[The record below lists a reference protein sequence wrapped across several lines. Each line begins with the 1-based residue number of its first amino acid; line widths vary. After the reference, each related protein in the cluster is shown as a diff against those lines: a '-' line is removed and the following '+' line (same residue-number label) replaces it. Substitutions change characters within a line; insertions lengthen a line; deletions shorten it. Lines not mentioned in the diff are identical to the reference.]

1 MQGIILTKIV
11 DNCKKR
17 YSLTIKKLSHFVL
30 ETSHGWGK
38 GHREGGR
45 IMKKAILKWLGI
57 FFFVLSLSGLPFLG
71 QQANAAGK
79 PIVIGAPLATAFLY
93 GWDAERAIRL
103 AVEEINARGGVTVG
117 KEKRPFKVEVM
128 DTRDLEPGVPTS
140 DALLVVEKL
149 ILEKNADF
157 IVGGPVRS
165 EAALAAMDLLSKY
178 KKVSILTTGVL
189 TPAYHKRVEA
199 EYDKFK
205 YCFRISGEVGWMVVG
220 EFIPCLM
227 EIKAKHNLNRLFIMI
242 QDVAHARAG
251 GDLVEKMSKERGW
264 EVLGKEV
271 YPTGTTD
278 YSVGLL
284 KAKKENAQ
292 VILIWMDMPET
303 SILLKQWYDMKVPAL
318 PYGTIISAAEEPG
331 FWKATE
337 GKGEYCMASVVNA
350 GNSPCK
356 ATPWTMKFVEAYT
369 KKWNVEPEGYGTS
382 SSYMAVYTLK
392 DAIERAGS
400 LDSDA
405 VVAALEKTDLMG
417 GVYGRIRF
425 NPKTHQVIP
434 SIDPNE
440 GAVGTIFQWQAGKR
454 VVVFPPKIAMGE
466 VKLPPWMKK

>member
-1 MQGIILTKIV
+1 
-11 DNCKKR
+11 
-17 YSLTIKKLSHFVL
+17 
-30 ETSHGWGK
+30 
-38 GHREGGR
+38 
-45 IMKKAILKWLGI
+45 MKKAKRWLPI
-57 FFFVLSLSGLPFLG
+57 FFLALALLGFSVLGHEA
-71 QQANAAGK
+71 QAQGK

-93 GWDAERAIRL
+93 GWDAERGIKL
-103 AVEEINARGGVTVG
+103 AVEEINAKGGVTVG
-117 KEKRPFKVEVM
+117 KEKKPFKVEVI

-227 EIKAKHNLNRLFIMI
+227 DIKTKYGLNKLFIMI

-251 GDLVEKMSKERGW
+251 GDIVAKLATEKGW
-264 EVLGKEV
+264 EVIGKEI

-278 YSVGLL
+278 YSVGLM

-292 VILIWMDMPET
+292 VILIWMDMPES
-303 SILLKQWYDMKVPAL
+303 SILLKQWFDMKVPAL
-318 PYGTIISAAEEPG
+318 PFGTIISAAEEPG

-337 GKGEYCMASVVNA
+337 GKGEYALASVVNA
-350 GNSPCK
+350 GNSPSK
-356 ATPWTMKFVEAYT
+356 ATPWTMKFVEAYQ
-369 KKWNVEPEGYGTS
+369 KKWKLEPEGYGTS

-392 DAIERAGS
+392 DAIERAGT
-400 LDSDA
+400 LNSDA

-417 GVYGRIRF
+417 VYGRIRF
-425 NPKTHQVIP
+425 NPKNHQVIP
-434 SIDPNE
+434 SVDPNE

>member
-1 MQGIILTKIV
+1 MEKA
-11 DNCKKR
+11 
-17 YSLTIKKLSHFVL
+17 KLWVGVFLLAVAL
-30 ETSHGWGK
+30 
-38 GHREGGR
+38 
-45 IMKKAILKWLGI
+45 A
-57 FFFVLSLSGLPFLG
+57 GLPLLG
-71 QQANAAGK
+71 HPAHAAEK

-93 GWDAERAIRL
+93 GWDAERAIKL
-103 AVEEINARGGVTVG
+103 AAEEINAAGGVTVG
-117 KEKRPFKVEVM
+117 KEKRPFKIEIM

-227 EIKAKHNLNRLFIMI
+227 EIKTKYGLNKLFIMI
-242 QDVAHARAG
+242 QDVAHARVG
-251 GDLVEKMSKERGW
+251 GDLVEKLAKEKGW

-271 YPTGTTD
+271 FPTGTTD
-278 YSVGLL
+278 YSVGLM
-284 KAKKENAQ
+284 KARKENAQ

-303 SILLKQWYDMKVPAL
+303 SILLKQWFDMKVPAL
-318 PYGTIISAAEEPG
+318 PFGTIISAAEEPG

-350 GNSPCK
+350 GNSPSK
-356 ATPWTMKFVEAYT
+356 ATPWTMKFVEEYQ
-369 KKWNVEPEGYGTS
+369 KKYGLEPEGYGTS

-392 DAIERAGS
+392 DAIERAGT
-400 LDSDA
+400 LDSDK
-405 VVAALEKTDLMG
+405 VVEALKTTDLM

-425 NPKTHQVIP
+425 DPKSNQVIP
-434 SIDPNE
+434 STDPKE
-440 GAVGTIFQWQAGKR
+440 GVVGTIFQWQDGKR
-454 VVVFPPKIAMGE
+454 VVVFPQSIATGKIL
-466 VKLPPWMKK
+466 LPPWMKK

>member
-1 MQGIILTKIV
+1 M
-11 DNCKKR
+11 KR
-17 YSLTIKKLSHFVL
+17 AKLWV
-30 ETSHGWGK
+30 
-38 GHREGGR
+38 
-45 IMKKAILKWLGI
+45 GI
-57 FFFVLSLSGLPFLG
+57 FFLVMTLLGLPFLG
-71 QQANAAGK
+71 HQANAQGK
-79 PIVIGAPLATAFLY
+79 PIVIGSPLATAFLY
-93 GWDAERAIRL
+93 GWDAERGIKL
-103 AVEEINARGGVTVG
+103 AVEEINAKGGVTVG
-117 KEKRPFKVEVM
+117 KEKRPFKVEAM

-205 YCFRISGEVGWMVVG
+205 YCFRISGQVGWLVTG

-227 EIKAKHNLNRLFIMI
+227 DIKAKFGLNKLFIMV
-242 QDVAHARAG
+242 QDVAHARAT
-251 GDLVEKMSKERGW
+251 GDLTAKLAGEKGW
-264 EVLGKEV
+264 EVLGKEI

-284 KAKKENAQ
+284 KAKKDNAQ
-292 VILIWMDMPET
+292 VILIVMDMPES
-303 SILLKQWYDMKVPAL
+303 SILLKQWFDMKIPAL
-318 PYGTIISAAEEPG
+318 PFGTIIAAAEQPG

-350 GNSPCK
+350 GNAPSK
-356 ATPWTMKFVEAYT
+356 ATPWTMKFVEAYQ
-369 KKWNVEPEGYGTS
+369 KKYGLEPEGYGTS
-382 SSYMAVYTLK
+382 SSYMGVYVLK

-417 GVYGRIRF
+417 VYGRIKF
-425 NPKTHQVIP
+425 DPKSHQVIP
-434 SIDPNE
+434 SVDPNE

-454 VVVFPPKIAMGE
+454 IVVFPPKIAMGE
-466 VKLPPWMKK
+466 IKLPPWMKK